1 MTHDEFNFAEWAR
14 TGIRFLDGG
23 MGTQLQARGLQPG
36 EIPEVWNVTRPEE
49 IRAVHA
55 AYAAAGADLVYANTF
70 GANPVKYHGEIPLA
84 EVIQAGVELARA
96 VAPRVALDM
105 GPTGRLLKPAGDF
118 SFDEAFDAFAEQAV
132 LGARAGADFAV
143 IETMGD
149 LRELKA
155 AVLAV
160 KENTT
165 LPILATVALGENGTL
180 LTGGDVAAVTV
191 LLDSLRVDAMGFN
204 CGLGPDLMRPY
215 VEQMARLT
223 RRPILVKPNAG
234 LPKLENGRTVFTVSP
249 DAFAEDVARLV
260 AAGATLVGGC
270 CGTTPAHLAAVH
282 ARLKDVP
289 VPTRAQP
296 EERTYV
302 SSGTHAVEIPL
313 DDTIVI
319 GERINP
325 TGKKKLK
332 AALIEGDEGYVLRE
346 AVTQAEAGAQ
356 ILDVNV
362 GVPGLDETSVLAR
375 TVQAVQSVVDMPV
388 QIDTADP
395 QALEAALRCVNGKP
409 LVNSVNGKE
418 ESLRAVLP
426 LVARYGGAVVALALD
441 ESGIP
446 ETVEGRL
453 AVVRKIL
460 ARGAEYGLRP
470 ADFVVDVLCL
480 AVSSDAQSARVV
492 LEAVRRVRE
501 ELGCRTVLGVSNI
514 SFGLPARPLLNSAFY
529 TLAMGAGLSAAIINP
544 LSRDMMTAYRAY
556 RALTGL
562 DRHCEAWIAQAPDV
576 TSPASPPVDASAS
589 DVRQAIRRG
598 LQEDAAAAV
607 RAARAD
613 GRDALALVD
622 GEIVPAL
629 EETGRAF
636 EQGSL
641 FLPQLLMAAEAARA
655 AFETVREALPAD
667 AAAARGPI
675 LIATV
680 KGDIHD
686 IGKNIVRTLWEN
698 YGYRVIDLGRDVP
711 PERIVEAVRREKVKL
726 VGLSALMTTTVGA
739 MAETIRQIRAADLP
753 ARVVVGGA
761 VLTEAYART
770 IGADYYARDAMAAVR
785 VAEEV
790 FA

>member
-1 MTHDEFNFAEWAR
+1 
-14 TGIRFLDGG
+14 
-23 MGTQLQARGLQPG
+23 
-36 EIPEVWNVTRPEE
+36 
-49 IRAVHA
+49 
-55 AYAAAGADLVYANTF
+55 
-70 GANPVKYHGEIPLA
+70 
-84 EVIQAGVELARA
+84 
-96 VAPRVALDM
+96 
-105 GPTGRLLKPAGDF
+105 
-118 SFDEAFDAFAEQAV
+118 
-132 LGARAGADFAV
+132 
-143 IETMGD
+143 
-149 LRELKA
+149 
-155 AVLAV
+155 
-160 KENTT
+160 
-165 LPILATVALGENGTL
+165 
-180 LTGGDVAAVTV
+180 
-191 LLDSLRVDAMGFN
+191 
-204 CGLGPDLMRPY
+204 
-215 VEQMARLT
+215 
-223 RRPILVKPNAG
+223 
-234 LPKLENGRTVFTVSP
+234 
-249 DAFAEDVARLV
+249 
-260 AAGATLVGGC
+260 
-270 CGTTPAHLAAVH
+270 
-282 ARLKDVP
+282 
-289 VPTRAQP
+289 
-296 EERTYV
+296 
-302 SSGTHAVEIPL
+302 
-313 DDTIVI
+313 
-319 GERINP
+319 
-325 TGKKKLK
+325 
-332 AALIEGDEGYVLRE
+332 
-346 AVTQAEAGAQ
+346 
-356 ILDVNV
+356 
-362 GVPGLDETSVLAR
+362 
-375 TVQAVQSVVDMPV
+375 
-388 QIDTADP
+388 
-395 QALEAALRCVNGKP
+395 
-409 LVNSVNGKE
+409 
-418 ESLRAVLP
+418 
-426 LVARYGGAVVALALD
+426 
-441 ESGIP
+441 
-446 ETVEGRL
+446 
-453 AVVRKIL
+453 
-460 ARGAEYGLRP
+460 
-470 ADFVVDVLCL
+470 
-480 AVSSDAQSARVV
+480 VV

-576 TSPASPPVDASAS
+576 ASPASPAVDAAAS

-598 LQEDAAAAV
+598 LQDDAAAAV
-607 RAARAD
+607 WAARAA

-636 EQGSL
+636 EQGTL